1 MSRAER
7 IRDYLRQ
14 NGATTPESGIT
25 RTQIRA
31 ALGLTKNQS
40 SSGINDLKSAGFLA
54 SVGEVRGMRYYVT
67 DKVPM
72 VPMAPDAKREAEKAR
87 QIRRRRMAGSLSRAE
102 YLAKFAAKR
111 DAEAAE
117 RAQRKAA
124 RAAAKQAK
132 QTRAE
137 RKKANVA
144 QLERKR
150 NAIRVGKA
158 RAALKNEYRF
168 TSTAPV
174 KQQIAPP
181 QSVEEWLAQG
191 GTVERLDAFA
201 VSKPFRAIGFNNRE
215 AA

>member
-7 IRDYLRQ
+7 IREYLRQ

-40 SSGINDLKSAGFLA
+40 SSGINDLKRAEFIA
-54 SVGEVRGMRYYVT
+54 SVGEVRTMRYYVT
-67 DKVPM
+67 GKEPAVPM
-72 VPMAPDAKREAEKAR
+72 TPDAKRESEKAR
-87 QIRRRRMAGSLSRAE
+87 QIRRRRKAGSVSRAE
-102 YLAKFAAKR
+102 WLARIWAKRNKEAADLLERKARRAAKR
-111 DAEAAE
+111 DAEKQQAAL
-117 RAQRKAA
+117 KA
-124 RAAAKQAK
+124 AAAKVIKAK
-132 QTRAE
+132 KVAKTVAKVRA
-137 RKKANVA
+137 VA
-144 QLERKR
+144 ES
-150 NAIRVGKA
+150 N
-158 RAALKNEYRF
+158 YRF